1 MRALSDL
8 ISAVKARQSEIAV
21 SLARG
26 TAGDFASYQRLV
38 GEYTGLETTLNII
51 DNLLKEEDEYE

>member
-8 ISAVKARQSEIAV
+8 IGAVKARQAEIAV

-26 TAGDFASYQRLV
+26 TAGDFSAYQRLV

-51 DNLLKEEDEYE
+51 DNLLRDEDEHE